1 MQIKRNNNKNE
12 RKDETKIK
20 SLAMTVS
27 EIHLQGYDKKEAH
40 LQGVKL
46 KIKSKTLHPCPAKH
60 LGLTNL

>member
-1 MQIKRNNNKNE
+1 MQSKRSNNKNE

-46 KIKSKTLHPCPAKH
+46 KLKAKH
-60 LGLTNL
+60 FTLARQSTLV